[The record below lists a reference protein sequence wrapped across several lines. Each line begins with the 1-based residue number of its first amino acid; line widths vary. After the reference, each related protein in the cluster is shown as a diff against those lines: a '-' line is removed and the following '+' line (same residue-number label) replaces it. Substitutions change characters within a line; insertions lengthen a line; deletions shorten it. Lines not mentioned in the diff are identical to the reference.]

1 MSYRDIEVAAVPDTA
16 LCTLPV
22 LVPVVFVFVFVFV
35 FVLVPV
41 GQIVAITVK

>member
-1 MSYRDIEVAAVPDTA
+1 MSYRDIEVAAVPNTA

-22 LVPVVFVFVFVFV
+22 LVPVVFVFVFVM
-35 FVLVPV
+35 VPV